1 MSELEKLKA
10 ENEALK
16 TLLNINNTDNE
27 GTESPWWGII
37 MPRQIMKK
45 DGEAI
50 AHCIKGIY
58 FSREAAEAHLNSR
71 RYEYGGDAIVYC
83 FSGDWSREYKE
94 ALRAV
99 LVSINKKWDL

>member
-1 MSELEKLKA
+1 MSELEKLRA

-16 TLLNINNTDNE
+16 ELLNIKNIDNE
-27 GTESPWWGII
+27 GTDSPWWGII

-58 FSREAAEAHLNSR
+58 FSRESAQNHLDSR
-71 RYEYGGDAIVYC
+71 RYEYGKDAIVYC
-83 FSGDWSREYKE
+83 FSGYWSREYKS
-94 ALRAV
+94 ALRAI
-99 LVSINKKWDL
+99 SKHGDL